1 MSSSTRLQ
9 ITFMGETR
17 HSAVIERT
25 LNPSWYETLSIPVC
39 LPALHYAPEVA
50 IGIYD
55 KDAFTEGECFGWWVL
70 WESFLLSECM
80 VSSCQLCYLSS
91 SLLEGGVCRR
101 ASGEG

>member
-1 MSSSTRLQ
+1 MRSLTCLQ

-55 KDAFTEGECFGWWVL
+55 KDSFTEGECFGWWVL
-70 WESFLLSECM
+70 WESFFVGECM
-80 VSSCQLCYLSS
+80 VSSCQLCS
-91 SLLEGGVCRR
+91 C
-101 ASGEG
+101 

>member
-1 MSSSTRLQ
+1 
-9 ITFMGETR
+9 MGETR

-55 KDAFTEGECFGWWVL
+55 KDAFTEGECVGLWVL
-70 WESFLLSECM
+70 CVFIFRGRVHGILMSVMLP
-80 VSSCQLCYLSS
+80 
-91 SLLEGGVCRR
+91 
-101 ASGEG
+101 